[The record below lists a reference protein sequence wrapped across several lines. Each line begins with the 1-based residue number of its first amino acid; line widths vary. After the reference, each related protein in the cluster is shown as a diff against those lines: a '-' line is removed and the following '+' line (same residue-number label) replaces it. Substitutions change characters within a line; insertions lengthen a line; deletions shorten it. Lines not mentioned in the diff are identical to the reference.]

1 MRTNFSLL
9 FYLKKP
15 KNYVTGP
22 APIYLRITV
31 DGKRSELTAARS
43 VDPVQ
48 WNAKAGRV
56 SGTKEAS
63 RSLNNYL
70 DQLRAMVLA
79 AHQQLTEQRITV
91 TSDRLRDK
99 LTGKAEVTRTLLT
112 QFAEHN
118 RKVEALVGAD
128 FAAGTLE
135 RYKTSYKHTE
145 DFIKW
150 KYNVNDI
157 DIRDVDHDFVTSYD
171 FYLRSVRKCSNNTTI
186 KYLKNFKK
194 IILICLASG
203 WLTVDPFVNYKAK
216 IKVVDREFLTE
227 EEIKRIM
234 DKQFHTE
241 RLVQVRDIFLFS
253 CFTGLAYADVHKLKP
268 SEIVTGP
275 DGEQWLYTKRQ
286 KTDVP
291 TRVPLLPSAVSILQR
306 YKDSPICVTQDR
318 VLPICTN
325 QKTNAFL
332 KEISDL
338 CGIEKH
344 LTFHIARHTFATTVT
359 LANGIPIESVSKM
372 LGHTNIKTT
381 QHYAKILDL
390 KVGKDMALLRTKFTG

>member
-22 APIYLRITV
+22 VPVYLRITV
-31 DGKRSELTAARS
+31 EGKRSELTAARS
-43 VDPVQ
+43 VEPTQ

-79 AHQQLTEQRITV
+79 AHQQLTEQRITI
-91 TSDRLRDK
+91 TADRLRDK

-118 RKVEALVGAD
+118 RRVEALVGAD

-135 RYKTSYKHTE
+135 RYKTSFKHTE

-150 KYNVNDI
+150 KYNVSDV

-171 FYLRSVRKCSNNTTI
+171 FYLRSVRKCSNNTAI

-227 EEIKRIM
+227 EEIQRIM
-234 DKQFHTE
+234 DKHFHTE
-241 RLVQVRDIFLFS
+241 RLNQIRDIFLFS

-291 TRVPLLPSAVSILQR
+291 TRVPLLPSAVSILHR

-318 VLPICTN
+318 VLPISTN

-332 KEISDL
+332 KEIGDL

-359 LANGIPIESVSKM
+359 LANGVPIESVSKM

-390 KVGKDMALLRTKFTG
+390 KVGKDMALLRAKFTG